1 MLKQTR
7 PCCCLH
13 CHLAA
18 PRGFFPPG
26 NSTNFAGEKGSV
38 TALGCV
44 CNERQ
49 AALPAWAPLCALICF
64 NSPWLFLNTNRCLF
78 VFSISMSHSFSKPYG
93 TQDFDLI
100 CIVQIWEN
108 LGGFEGVTP
117 ATDAGRTF
125 PSSFFFLSN
134 QKNSFC
140 LQKQ

>member
-18 PRGFFPPG
+18 PRDFFPPG
-26 NSTNFAGEKGSV
+26 NSTNSWLEKKAQKK
-38 TALGCV
+38 TLGCV
-44 CNERQ
+44 SNKRQ

-64 NSPWLFLNTNRCLF
+64 NSPWLFLNTSCCLF
-78 VFSISMSHSFSKPYG
+78 VFSISMSPSFSKPYR

-100 CIVQIWEN
+100 STAQFWEN

-117 ATDAGRTF
+117 GMDAGRTF

-134 QKNSFC
+134 
-140 LQKQ
+140 